1 MSGPALSM
9 TRNDDASGIRRAGQP
24 RPDDARPDEARPQV
38 VIVTGLSGAGRTT
51 ALRALEDLGYEA
63 VDNPPLVLLAGLL
76 HADTLAPRPMAI
88 GIDVR
93 TRDFAAPTS
102 LALLDRI
109 ADEGGPAIS
118 LLFLDCDDEVLGRR
132 FTETRRRHPL
142 ATDRPVLD
150 GIRRER
156 EIVWPLRQRADLVI
170 DTSTLPPAELK
181 RILEGHYA
189 LNATPRLALTVMSFS
204 YRHGLPREADLVIDV
219 RFLDNPHYDP
229 ALRPLTGRDP
239 AVGQRVAADPGFP
252 TFFDGLTAWLAPL
265 LPRYAQEGKSYLTI
279 AIGCTGG
286 KHRSV
291 YVAERLAAW
300 LTAAGSPARILHR
313 DVDRSR

>member
-9 TRNDDASGIRRAGQP
+9 TRNDEIRRAEEP
-24 RPDDARPDEARPQV
+24 RPDDGRPRV

-63 VDNPPLVLLAGLL
+63 VDNPPLVLLSGLL
-76 HADTLAPRPMAI
+76 HADDPAPRPMAI

-109 ADEGGPAIS
+109 AAEGGRTTT
-118 LLFLDCDDEVLGRR
+118 LLFLDCEDEVLGRR

-156 EIVWPLRQRADLVI
+156 EIVWPLRRRADLVI
-170 DTSTLPPAELK
+170 DTTALPPAELK
-181 RILEGHYA
+181 RILEGHFA
-189 LNATPRLALTVMSFS
+189 LDAVPGLALSVMSFS

-229 ALRPLTGRDP
+229 ALRPLTGRDA
-239 AVGQRVAADPGFP
+239 AVGAKVAADPDFA
-252 TFFDGLTAWLAPL
+252 TFFDGLTGWLAPL
-265 LPRYAQEGKSYLTI
+265 LPRYAKEGKSYLTI
-279 AIGCTGG
+279 AVGCTGG

-291 YVAERLAAW
+291 YVTERLAAW
-300 LTAAGSPARILHR
+300 LAASGSPARIHHR
-313 DVDRSR
+313 DVDRSG

>member
-9 TRNDDASGIRRAGQP
+9 TRDDDPDAAGRDAEL
-24 RPDDARPDEARPQV
+24 RPPPADSATARPAV
-38 VIVTGLSGAGRTT
+38 VIVTGLSGAGRST

-76 HADTLAPRPMAI
+76 HADAPAPRPMAI

-109 ADEGGPAIS
+109 VAESGRRTT
-118 LLFLDCDDEVLGRR
+118 LLFLDCEDEVLGRR

-156 EIVWPLRQRADLVI
+156 EVVWPLRRRADLVI
-170 DTSTLPPAELK
+170 DTTALPPAELK
-181 RILEGHYA
+181 RILEGHFA
-189 LNATPRLALTVMSFS
+189 LGTAPGLALSVMSFS
-204 YRHGLPREADLVIDV
+204 YRQGLPREADLVIDV

-229 ALRPLTGRDP
+229 VLRPLTGRDA
-239 AVGQRVAADPGFP
+239 AVGARVAADPDFQA
-252 TFFDGLTAWLAPL
+252 FFDGLTGWLAPL
-265 LPRYAQEGKSYLTI
+265 LPRYAKEGKSYLTI

-300 LTAAGSPARILHR
+300 LSAAGRPARVHHR
-313 DVDRSR
+313 DVDRAS